1 MEQNTQ
7 LTDWFAARMLNEDK
21 GLDFFIAEGITPA
34 TSKLE
39 SPDFY
44 RNKRKVQE
52 KFVKED
58 GSFDEQAFNNF
69 YQSMA
74 IEYSY
79 LNAINTENYIYDT
92 YEKSEVDFTTDFGKV
107 LKPEFSPEFVTN
119 PDKLSKGI
127 ANFNEWSE
135 PEWSKRELAQMNKY
149 WDNKTQSWSEQTVN
163 EAGATGLLTG
173 KSLMYATYDEDGW
186 YEDPVTGEQVFK
198 HKGDWKT
205 DSWGNYYIETAENN
219 ENLGKQFVTISEVL
233 TDDKSAWNSIDIFDS
248 DSLETSIPKTVFKSA
263 VTVGSLLIP
272 YVGAGIAYTTAAI
285 DLARVMP
292 QIVKT
297 FNSLFNEDAEF
308 DKLNKW
314 DNYMRKFGHS
324 QSDYAKSHFFSFES
338 LMDMAVSSFKQLTQ
352 QRHIGKIPEYLGA
365 FKKQKNAA
373 DISAALIMS
382 TADDATK
389 ATIKNT
395 PGLLNELVKSSSIYR
410 RVEESTKN
418 YTKISQAFSRGF
430 LVATSTEDTY
440 NLARQYGFDTQ
451 TSSMISLATMVGI
464 GTLFS
469 TDYFRGMLYNNQD
482 YELRRDIKILVDQ
495 YLKNNKKKLI
505 GEAVETAT
513 DKGKENFFKT
523 VGKSVTEFFNK
534 HVSDMQSG
542 RFSWSSGMINE
553 ALEETSEELMAD
565 FGIQLGKGWNT
576 LKSAITGKEYT
587 DNYSYIESDPLK
599 RYATAFFGGALGGG
613 IFTMANRLHFEKKAF
628 ANWHD
633 MLKDNTQIMDQLSE
647 YVSQGKAGMIIAEID
662 KLSKTPMISGNISA
676 LTGQPTNIEAETQ
689 NNVLF
694 SSFRKAIKDMDTFA
708 TSHDLKIDKETFGDV
723 EIARNLRIKWLRSE
737 GLTDALF
744 GEYQV
749 HFKKAMELGAALQDA
764 NVSLEMAQSD
774 EDKAMYRTKISELN
788 KKLEYEKDLVRKL
801 LNGEDD
807 TYLGRLMMQSNPRLT
822 GFMFAST
829 KEEFAKKLYNLNYS
843 QLDSTQQK
851 VVDEKVQ
858 NLENSGEKEVKYYKA
873 WELFKQIASSQKLKT
888 ILTSNVFTS
897 NLSRLGGTNIER
909 DGQLYSTPLSDNPDV
924 LTQFRILSNIFHYN
938 GTKRKHANTI
948 ASNIFRIDNIPDYIE
963 VEYVNFRQQPESNRS
978 VEGIIGQIN
987 AYFDEYETW
996 YKENKDK
1003 SVQVPVKFVEIH
1015 GQDLKHIKTLKE
1027 LLISQV
1033 SNYTSGFG
1041 LMVAPT
1047 NIINLDYLYSAVDNI
1062 LLELGY
1068 ISEDSDFSSKAILDE
1083 LSIKYS
1089 ENPKEFQVSDEQEVQ
1104 LTQIAEAIQLLSEI
1118 SSVSYD
1124 GYSNFLNNVIP
1135 FGASNFL
1142 NKAFKDK
1149 KLNIELLQLDQNT
1162 LGVIKEWLTVVNQ
1175 RTSSLLDIS
1184 RINSKTVT
1192 REDQKL
1198 AIRYDLQKVTYIID
1212 LVGKLNGFDVTP
1224 FVNFTFTD
1232 KNIDDFTEEDFVKY
1246 GIELR
1251 NLIIKFEEMFY
1262 EYFSNAENKPE
1273 LVKYLAEYCSDK
1285 LALHGDTSS
1294 IITDENA
1301 ILFNKTDLYHFLMM
1315 TSFDHLADVQNAY
1328 RMLFDSEI
1336 ARCPFDSQEQIMLQV
1351 MKWLYHNDDINLW
1364 MNELKKSLD
1373 IENQSPQNIDK
1384 LFLLERGIKMMCG
1397 GGTGKTSTILPGIF
1411 YMINKVFPE
1420 KNCIFVANTNKQLKS
1435 LMDVIKL
1442 VPRNSDEVPENM
1454 TISTLLAFSDDDF
1467 KKYQNGIIFIDECTN
1482 ITVDNLKRLENLCKK
1497 YNIDIIYSG
1506 DTTQV
1511 GATQNIDQAV
1521 MASTSGLYDSKRSSS
1536 DIGRL
1541 NLLFW
1546 KRLMKGNH
1554 STVDF
1559 DVNNLPDFTFYKQE
1573 GLPFTGIY
1581 FTNPEDDTENVL
1593 SKETIDAFIKKHPLN
1608 KQNKSILIF
1617 TSESHATELKDQF
1630 GEVYEGYEIT
1640 IATNYEDIQGSEW
1653 DYVFTDVDI
1662 NLTGKSDGDSYNSEM
1677 YKKVRQI
1684 YTLFTRFRDGIII
1697 MNNKDKDG
1705 NILQNMMEVRD
1716 SDGNET
1722 VYGFNERVT
1731 PSIYPPVYSS
1741 ISAETILAYKEFK
1754 KQILDNLE
1762 YSESSSEQP
1771 KPKPGDIPEPKISKV
1786 LSPLDLVECAPGFVH
1801 KDDLSIELSE
1811 GLSLGRLRMTL
1822 YEVLTKGN
1830 TKLLEN
1836 LPKEWRSGEFLI
1848 KYMETKKED
1857 LYNFGNWGRDKKH
1870 VKKVHPWLVYSVIID
1885 GERKDI
1891 HLGMF
1896 HNQLDSEQ
1904 KGMIVTHATK
1914 NVNIDRLNASDKPV
1928 YFRIPKLFA
1937 EDSPF
1942 KFSRSGNPVDVQ
1954 NEVSGDNYTHVV
1966 YDSGKLKFVTNV
1978 NGNRPFDFLNASA
1991 AFYFRKGDD
2000 SIVPI
2005 DSILEA
2011 INTQGKHIQKIV
2023 AKAKELGFLDEEMI
2037 HYLLPYIRQVKNDE
2051 GESEWIARGVVDLEN
2066 QFVSFVKLNSEDNNL
2081 SLIETLQNWAHEY
2094 LQYINTLNSH
2104 LQEIENVIS
2113 EKGKIADEV
2122 IPRVKELLSI
2132 RPISNVSLVVYDH
2145 EVIDSKEEYV
2155 STLQNLSNDSDAQGK
2170 QQLKSYHTALTYELW
2185 VALNRIYDEGVFS
2198 LDDKMKTRIRKN
2210 FPKDVADRLIKSWD
2224 LESYIKEQEPKLLEK
2239 INKQFGSS
2247 YNSISEFLHDHNFK
2261 DNIGQLKSL
2270 FGSKEFIDFFTPVFG
2285 FSDNDDTNI
2294 AWSIWIKEMSQKT
2307 KSKPRKKSKI
2317 RTHKRLFPKLLKN
2330 NGIALDGDSLSVIRQ
2345 DVEGNSVSFKVNK
2358 IVQPA
2363 RILMYVNES
2372 FDWNTLEKVEE
2383 VVPQDI
2389 EPVEDPN
2396 PFIDPEPVVQEI
2408 TEQQVVNELN
2418 NLCKQAKVKNT
2429 VTKDIQKM
2437 FKSWNVEPKVL
2448 NEVLQDL
2455 QTGGKNLPNFKFIT
2469 KPQIRILQN
2478 AFKSLC

>member
-44 RNKRKVQE
+44 KNKRKVQE

-74 IEYSY
+74 VEYSY

-107 LKPEFSPEFVTN
+107 IKPEFNPEFVTN

-127 ANFNEWSE
+127 VNFNEWSE

-149 WDNKTQSWSEQTVN
+149 WDNETQSWSEQTVN

-205 DSWGNYYIETAENN
+205 DNWGNYYIETTENN

-263 VTVGSLLIP
+263 ATVGSLLIP

-297 FNSLFNEDAEF
+297 FSSLFNEDMEF

-373 DISAALIMS
+373 NISAALIMS

-389 ATIKNT
+389 AAIKNT
-395 PGLLNELVKSSSIYR
+395 PGLLDELVKSSSIYR
-410 RVEESTKN
+410 RVEESAQN
-418 YTKISQAFSRGF
+418 YTKLSQAFSRGF
-430 LVATSTEDTY
+430 LIATSTEDTY

-482 YELRRDIKILVDQ
+482 YELRRDIKILVNQ
-495 YLKNNKKKLI
+495 YLKNNKTKLV
-505 GEAVETAT
+505 GEAVETVT

-565 FGIQLGKGWNT
+565 FGIQLGKGWNS
-576 LKSAITGKEYT
+576 LKSAITGKEYA
-587 DNYSYIESDPLK
+587 DDYSYIESDPLK

-628 ANWHD
+628 TNWHD

-647 YVSQGKAGMIIAEID
+647 YVSQGKADMIITEID

-694 SSFRKAIKDMDTFA
+694 SSFKKAIKDMDTFA

-749 HFKKAMELGAALQDA
+749 HFKKAMEIGAALQDA
-764 NVSLEMAQSD
+764 NVSLEMAQSE
-774 EDKAMYRTKISELN
+774 EDKAMYRSRISDLN
-788 KKLEYEKDLVRKL
+788 KKLEYEKELVRKL

-807 TYLGRLMMQSNPRLT
+807 TYLGCLMMQSNPRLT

-829 KEEFAKKLYNLNYS
+829 KEEFAKKLYNLDYS

-851 VVDEKVQ
+851 VVDDKVQ

-873 WELFKQIASSQKLKT
+873 WELFKQIASSQKLKS
-888 ILTSNVFTS
+888 ILTSNTFTS

-909 DGQLYSTPLSDNPDV
+909 DGQLYLAPLSDNPDV
-924 LTQFRILSNIFHYN
+924 LTQFRILSNILVSN

-948 ASNIFRIDNIPDYIE
+948 ASNIFKIDNIPDYIE
-963 VEYVNFRQQPESNRS
+963 VEYVNSRQQPESNRS
-978 VEGIIGQIN
+978 VEGIISQIN

-1003 SVQVPVKFVEIH
+1003 SVQVPAKFVEIH

-1027 LLISQV
+1027 LLVSQV
-1033 SNYTSGFG
+1033 SNYTAGFG
-1041 LMVAPT
+1041 LMVAPMG
-1047 NIINLDYLYSAVDNI
+1047 IINLDYLYSAVDSI

-1083 LSIKYS
+1083 LSIKYA
-1089 ENPKEFQVSDEQEVQ
+1089 ENPKEFQISDEQEVQ

-1198 AIRYDLQKVTYIID
+1198 AIRYDLQKVTYITD

-1224 FVNFTFTD
+1224 FVNFNFTD

-1262 EYFSNAENKPE
+1262 EYFSNTENKPE

-1285 LALHGDTSS
+1285 LDLHGDTSS

-1351 MKWLYHNDDINLW
+1351 MKWLYHNDDVKLW
-1364 MNELKKSLD
+1364 MNELNKSLD
-1373 IENQSPQNIDK
+1373 IANQKNNTNE

-1467 KKYQNGIIFIDECTN
+1467 KNYQNSIIFIDECTN
-1482 ITVDNLKRLENLCKK
+1482 ITSDNLKRLDNLCKK

-1511 GATQNIDQAV
+1511 GAVQNIDQAV

-1559 DVNNLPDFTFYKQE
+1559 NVNGLSDFTFYKQE

-1581 FTNPEDDTENVL
+1581 FTNPEDVTENVL

-1608 KQNKSILIF
+1608 KPNKSILIF
-1617 TSESHATELKDQF
+1617 TTESHATELGDQF
-1630 GEVYEGYEIT
+1630 GEIYEGYEIT

-1662 NLTGKSDGDSYNSEM
+1662 NLVGKSDGDSYNSEM
-1677 YKKVRQI
+1677 YEKVRKI
-1684 YTLFTRFRDGIII
+1684 YTLFTRFRDGIVI

-1716 SDGNET
+1716 SDGEET
-1722 VYGFNERVT
+1722 VYGFNERVN

-1741 ISAETILAYKEFK
+1741 ISVETILAYKEFK
-1754 KQILDNLE
+1754 KQVLDNLE
-1762 YSESSSEQP
+1762 YSKSSGDQP
-1771 KPKPGDIPEPKISKV
+1771 KPKPGDIPEPKMSEV
-1786 LSPLDLVECAPGFVH
+1786 LSPLDLAECAPGFVH
-1801 KDDLSIELSE
+1801 KDDLNVQLPN
-1811 GLSLGRLRMTL
+1811 GLTLGRLRMTL
-1822 YEVLTKGN
+1822 YEVLTKCN

-1848 KYMETKKED
+1848 KYMETRKED
-1857 LYNFGNWGRDKKH
+1857 LYNFGNWGRDDKH

-1896 HNQLDSEQ
+1896 HNQLDAED

-1914 NVNIDRLNASDKPV
+1914 NVNIDRLNASDKSV

-1954 NEVSGDNYTHVV
+1954 NEVSGNNYTHVV

-1991 AFYFRKGDD
+1991 AFYFRRGDD

-2005 DSILEA
+2005 DSILDA
-2011 INTQGKHIQKIV
+2011 IDTQGKHIQKIV

-2037 HYLLPYIRQVKNDE
+2037 HYLLPYIRQVKNDKD
-2051 GESEWIARGVVDLEN
+2051 ESEWIARGVVDLEN

-2113 EKGKIADEV
+2113 EKGKIAGEI

-2132 RPISNVSLVVYDH
+2132 RPISNISLVVYDH
-2145 EVIDSKEEYV
+2145 EVIDSKEEYEK
-2155 STLQNLSNDSDAQGK
+2155 TLQNLSNDSDAQGK

-2185 VALNRIYDEGVFS
+2185 VTLNRIYDEGVFS
-2198 LDDKMKTRIRKN
+2198 LDDKTKTRIRKN

-2224 LESYIKEQEPKLLEK
+2224 LESHIKEQEPKLLEK

-2247 YNSISEFLHDHNFK
+2247 YNSISEFLRDHNFK

-2270 FGSKEFIDFFTPVFG
+2270 FSSKEFIDFFTPIFG
-2285 FSDNDDTNI
+2285 FSDNSDTNA
-2294 AWSIWIKEMSQKT
+2294 AWGFWIKEMSQKT
-2307 KSKPRKKSKI
+2307 KSKSRKKSKI

-2358 IVQPA
+2358 VVQPA

-2372 FDWNTLEKVEE
+2372 FDWSTLEKVEE

-2455 QTGGKNLPNFKFIT
+2455 QTGGKNLSNFKFIT

>member
-107 LKPEFSPEFVTN
+107 LKPEFNPEFVIN

-149 WDNKTQSWSEQTVN
+149 WDNETQSWSEQTVN

-205 DSWGNYYIETAENN
+205 DNWGNYYIETAENN

-297 FNSLFNEDAEF
+297 FNSLFNEDDEF

-373 DISAALIMS
+373 EISAALIMS

-389 ATIKNT
+389 AAIKNT
-395 PGLLNELVKSSSIYR
+395 PGLLDELVKSSSIYR

-495 YLKNNKKKLI
+495 YLKNNKNKLV
-505 GEAVETAT
+505 GEAVETVT

-523 VGKSVTEFFNK
+523 VGKSITEFFNK

-542 RFSWSSGMINE
+542 RFSWSSGVINE

-744 GEYQV
+744 GEYQI
-749 HFKKAMELGAALQDA
+749 HFKKAMEIGAALQDA

-829 KEEFAKKLYNLNYS
+829 KEEFAKKLYNLDYS
-843 QLDSTQQK
+843 QLDSAQQK

-873 WELFKQIASSQKLKT
+873 WELFKQIASSQKLKS
-888 ILTSNVFTS
+888 ILTSNTFTS
-897 NLSRLGGTNIER
+897 NLSRLGGTTIER
-909 DGQLYSTPLSDNPDV
+909 DGRLYLAPLSDNPDV
-924 LTQFRILSNIFHYN
+924 LTQFRILSNILHYN

-948 ASNIFRIDNIPDYIE
+948 ASNIFKIDNIPDYIE

-987 AYFDEYETW
+987 AYFAEYEAW

-1003 SVQVPVKFVEIH
+1003 SVQVPAKFVEIH

-1033 SNYTSGFG
+1033 SNYTAGFG

-1047 NIINLDYLYSAVDNI
+1047 DIINLDYLYSAVDNI
-1062 LLELGY
+1062 LFELGY
-1068 ISEDSDFSSKAILDE
+1068 VSEDSNFSSKAILDE

-1089 ENPKEFQVSDEQEVQ
+1089 ENPKEFQLSDEQTVQ

-1118 SSVSYD
+1118 SNVSYD

-1149 KLNIELLQLDQNT
+1149 GLNIELMQLDQNT
-1162 LGVIKEWLTVVNQ
+1162 LGVVKEWLTVANQ

-1198 AIRYDLQKVTYIID
+1198 AIRYDLQKVTYITD

-1224 FVNFTFTD
+1224 FVNFNFTD

-1262 EYFSNAENKPE
+1262 EYFSNAENKTE

-1351 MKWLYHNDDINLW
+1351 MKWLYHNDDVNLW

-1373 IENQSPQNIDK
+1373 VENQSPQNIDK

-1435 LMDVIKL
+1435 LMNVIKL

-1454 TISTLLAFSDDDF
+1454 TISTLLTFSDDDF
-1467 KKYQNGIIFIDECTN
+1467 KNYQNGVIFIDECTN
-1482 ITVDNLKRLENLCKK
+1482 ITVTNLKRLDTLCKK

-1573 GLPFTGIY
+1573 GLAFTGIY
-1581 FTNPEDDTENVL
+1581 FTNPEDDTENIL
-1593 SKETIDAFIKKHPLN
+1593 SKETIDTFIKKHSLN
-1608 KQNKSILIF
+1608 KPNKSILIF
-1617 TSESHATELKDQF
+1617 TSEAHATELSDQL
-1630 GEVYEGYEIT
+1630 GEIYEGYEIT
-1640 IATNYEDIQGSEW
+1640 IATKYEDIQGSEW

-1662 NLTGKSDGDSYNSEM
+1662 NLTGKSEGKLYNSEM
-1677 YKKVRQI
+1677 YEKVRQI

-1697 MNNKDKDG
+1697 MNNRDKDG
-1705 NILQNMMEVRD
+1705 NILPNMMEVRD
-1716 SDGNET
+1716 AEGNET
-1722 VYGFNERVT
+1722 VYGFNERVI

-1741 ISAETILAYKEFK
+1741 ISVETVLAYKEFK
-1754 KQILDNLE
+1754 KQVLDNLE

-1771 KPKPGDIPEPKISKV
+1771 KPKPEDIPEPKMSKV
-1786 LSPLDLVECAPGFVH
+1786 LNPLDLAECAPGFVH
-1801 KDDLSIELSE
+1801 KDDLNIQLPN
-1811 GLSLGRLRMTL
+1811 GLTLGRLRMTL

-1857 LYNFGNWGRDKKH
+1857 LYNFGNWGREGKY
-1870 VKKVHPWLVYSVIID
+1870 VNGVHPWIVYSVVID

-1896 HNQLDSEQ
+1896 HNQLDAEQ
-1904 KGMIVTHATK
+1904 KGMVVTHATK
-1914 NVNIDRLNASDKPV
+1914 NVNINRLNASDKPV

-1954 NEVSGDNYTHVV
+1954 NEVSGSNYTHVV
-1966 YDSGKLKFVTNV
+1966 YDGGKLKFVTNV
-1978 NGNRPFDFLNASA
+1978 DGNQPFDFLNASA
-1991 AFYFRKGDD
+1991 AFYFRRGDD

-2005 DSILEA
+2005 DSILKA
-2011 INTQGKHIQKIV
+2011 IENQGKHIQAIV
-2023 AKAKELGFLDEEMI
+2023 TKAKELGFLDEEMI
-2037 HYLLPYIRQVKNDE
+2037 HYLLPYIRQVKNDKS
-2051 GESEWIARGVVDLEN
+2051 ESEWIARGVVDLEN

-2122 IPRVKELLSI
+2122 IPRVKELLAI
-2132 RPISNVSLVVYDH
+2132 RPISNVSLVVYAH
-2145 EVIDSKEEYV
+2145 EVIDTKEEYEK
-2155 STLQNLSNDSDAQGK
+2155 TLHNLSNNSDAQGK

-2185 VALNRIYDEGVFS
+2185 VALNRIYDGGVFS
-2198 LDDKMKTRIRKN
+2198 LDDKTKALIRKN
-2210 FPKDVADRLIKSWD
+2210 FSKDVADRLIKSWD

-2247 YNSISEFLHDHNFK
+2247 YNSVSEFLHDHNFK
-2261 DNIGQLKSL
+2261 DNVEQLKSL
-2270 FGSKEFIDFFTPVFG
+2270 FSSKEFVDFFAPVFG
-2285 FSDNDDTNI
+2285 FSDNDDTNTV
-2294 AWSIWIKEMSQKT
+2294 WGFWIKEMSQKT
-2307 KSKPRKKSKI
+2307 KSRQRKKSKI

-2358 IVQPA
+2358 VVQPA

-2372 FDWNTLEKVEE
+2372 FDWSTLEKVEE
-2383 VVPQDI
+2383 IASQDV
-2389 EPVEDPN
+2389 ESVEDPN
-2396 PFIDPEPVVQEI
+2396 PFIDPEPIVQEI

-2437 FKSWNVEPKVL
+2437 FKSWNIEPKVL

-2455 QTGGKNLPNFKFIT
+2455 QTGGKNLSNFKFIT
-2469 KPQIRILQN
+2469 KSQIRILQN